1 MTQAAVNNAIVLH
14 RLSVSREDVR
24 RADELYSKTSELQ
37 RILTNPEIPLAKK
50 YDIIDKVFAL
60 DDTKELMKNFIK
72 EMCKLGYC
80 DEMRD
85 IFDSYYRI
93 DDEANH
99 ILKAELIS
107 ADSSDEDDNAKQA
120 QDFLKSRYPDYT
132 IELTKTVDADLLGG
146 YVIRAHHKE
155 YDRSFEGAV
164 RNLDGLRIPL
174 RLHQEDFAQA
184 LGIAAQHKYECNQD
198 KYLQKAFELIRNYSA
213 NPMEDQ
219 LKLWDITVYNY
230 LIESHHYHL

>member
-37 RILTNPEIPLAKK
+37 KILTNPEIPLAKK

-80 DEMRD
+80 DD
-85 IFDSYYRI
+85 YRI

-107 ADSSDEDDNAKQA
+107 ADISDEDDNAKQA

-146 YVIRAHHKE
+146 YLIRAHHKE
-155 YDRSFEGAV
+155 YDRSFEG
-164 RNLDGLRIPL
+164 R
-174 RLHQEDFAQA
+174 F
-184 LGIAAQHKYECNQD
+184 C
-198 KYLQKAFELIRNYSA
+198 
-213 NPMEDQ
+213 Q
-219 LKLWDITVYNY
+219 LERKLTGR
-230 LIESHHYHL
+230 

>member
-37 RILTNPEIPLAKK
+37 KILTNPEIPLAKK

-60 DDTKELMKNFIK
+60 DDTKELMKNF
-72 EMCKLGYC
+72 
-80 DEMRD
+80 
-85 IFDSYYRI
+85 
-93 DDEANH
+93 

-155 YDRSFEGAV
+155 YDRSFEG
-164 RNLDGLRIPL
+164 R
-174 RLHQEDFAQA
+174 F
-184 LGIAAQHKYECNQD
+184 C
-198 KYLQKAFELIRNYSA
+198 
-213 NPMEDQ
+213 Q
-219 LKLWDITVYNY
+219 LERKLTGR
-230 LIESHHYHL
+230 

>member
-37 RILTNPEIPLAKK
+37 KILTNPEIPLAKK

-155 YDRSFEGAV
+155 YD
-164 RNLDGLRIPL
+164 
-174 RLHQEDFAQA
+174 
-184 LGIAAQHKYECNQD
+184 
-198 KYLQKAFELIRNYSA
+198 
-213 NPMEDQ
+213 
-219 LKLWDITVYNY
+219 
-230 LIESHHYHL
+230 

>member
-14 RLSVSREDVR
+14 RLSVSREDAR

-37 RILTNPEIPLAKK
+37 KILTNPEIPLAKK

-155 YDRSFEGAV
+155 YDRSFEG
-164 RNLDGLRIPL
+164 R
-174 RLHQEDFAQA
+174 F
-184 LGIAAQHKYECNQD
+184 C
-198 KYLQKAFELIRNYSA
+198 
-213 NPMEDQ
+213 Q
-219 LKLWDITVYNY
+219 LERKLTGR
-230 LIESHHYHL
+230 

>member
-37 RILTNPEIPLAKK
+37 KILTNPEIPLAKK

-80 DEMRD
+80 
-85 IFDSYYRI
+85 
-93 DDEANH
+93 
-99 ILKAELIS
+99 
-107 ADSSDEDDNAKQA
+107 DEDDNAKQA

-155 YDRSFEGAV
+155 YDRSFEG
-164 RNLDGLRIPL
+164 R
-174 RLHQEDFAQA
+174 F
-184 LGIAAQHKYECNQD
+184 C
-198 KYLQKAFELIRNYSA
+198 
-213 NPMEDQ
+213 Q
-219 LKLWDITVYNY
+219 LERKLTGR
-230 LIESHHYHL
+230 